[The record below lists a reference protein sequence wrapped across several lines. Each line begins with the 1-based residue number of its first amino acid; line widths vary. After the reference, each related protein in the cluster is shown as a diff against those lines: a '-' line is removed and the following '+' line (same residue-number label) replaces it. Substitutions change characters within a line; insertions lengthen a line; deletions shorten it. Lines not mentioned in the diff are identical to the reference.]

1 MRLPGPQTFCGSE
14 IHGSASTH
22 LCRILITTV
31 VLPGVGARRADMDN
45 RVLPVP
51 PAGYGAL
58 AGDGA
63 AGAFT
68 IEIIVVETS
77 DAKSPAANAK
87 EESVDKK

>member
-1 MRLPGPQTFCGSE
+1 MTIRLDPRARSIPGLSGAWGIAFRTAF
-14 IHGSASTH
+14 STCQRSH
-22 LCRILITTV
+22 ST
-31 VLPGVGARRADMDN
+31 
-45 RVLPVP
+45 
-51 PAGYGAL
+51 AGYGAL